1 MLKKI
6 TIVFF
11 AALSFISGNA
21 QGQRIKSA
29 NFSFFTESQQEQYNP
44 QLPQKTFALNSTD
57 FVILSRKTKDAYAL
71 ERYGKSMKPQWAT
84 PIDLLSQETVEAFA
98 QQAQTALVITH
109 RISIETSTQALYART
124 IDLATGKEL
133 QKKKLLEAPANSRKL
148 VVSLS
153 KDGSKLVTQHY
164 LQKGDQLQGIQA
176 IVYDG
181 ALNVLKER
189 RYDFPVHTG
198 GLTAQVQIDNHGS
211 QYLTLLTENSMRL
224 SVRRYNNQNNE
235 IKVMEVMLG
244 GAFNQEKV
252 YVLDTKFQLEQD
264 STLYAAALVAE
275 EKTGEYRSLKL
286 VRFDYRTNN
295 MRFAEEFLFT
305 PAFLER
311 IAKANNLSTTAHLE
325 DIYLSDILVSKDGQ
339 LAVITEKKFLEAGPD
354 GKYRAQDLLLFGYDE
369 YLKPTWNSMIKKDQQ
384 APAAEGF
391 SGISYRTQLFGN
403 RLQMLTLE
411 TLNGKTDL
419 YTRSIHL
426 LTGASEAPK
435 ATGLK
440 LANNQQAAFAKDF
453 TTWLDERTIT
463 AVYKPA
469 KSSKGLRLSR
479 ITYKL

>member
-6 TIVFF
+6 IIVFF
-11 AALSFISGNA
+11 AALSFVSGNA
-21 QGQRIKSA
+21 RAQRIKSS
-29 NFSFFTESQQEQYNP
+29 NFSFFSESQQDQYNQ
-44 QLPQKTFALNSTD
+44 QLPQKSFAVNSTD
-57 FVILSRKTKDAYAL
+57 FVILSRKAKDAYAL
-71 ERYGKSMKPQWAT
+71 ERYGKNMKPQWST
-84 PIDLLSQETVEAFA
+84 PIGLASQETVEAFTK
-98 QQAQTALVITH
+98 QGQTALVITH
-109 RISIETSTQALYART
+109 RIHLEPGTQALYAII

-133 QKKKLLEAPANSRKL
+133 QKQKLMEAPSTARKL

-153 KDGSKLVTQHY
+153 KDGSKLVTQQY

-181 ALNVLKER
+181 TLTKLKER
-189 RYDFPVHTG
+189 RYEFPVHTG
-198 GLTAQVQIDNHGS
+198 SLTAQVQIDNHGS

-224 SVRRYNNQNNE
+224 SVRRYNNKDNE

-244 GAFNQEKV
+244 GAFNNEKV
-252 YVLDTKFQLEQD
+252 YVLDTRFQLEQD

-275 EKTGEYRSLKL
+275 EKTGAYRSLKL

-295 MRFAEEFLFT
+295 MRFAEEFMFT

-311 IAKANNLSTTAHLE
+311 VSKANNLSTTAQLE

-339 LAVITEKKFLEAGPD
+339 LVVMTEKKFLEAGPE
-354 GKYRAQDLLLFGYDE
+354 GKYRAQDLMLFGYSE
-369 YLKPTWNSMIKKDQQ
+369 YLQPTWNSMIKKDQQ

-391 SGISYRTQLFGN
+391 SGISYRSQLFGN
-403 RLQMLTLE
+403 RLQLLTLE

-426 LTGASEAPK
+426 LTGVSDAPK

-440 LANNQQAAFAKDF
+440 LAYDQQVAFAKDF
-453 TTWLDERTIT
+453 TTWLDERSIT
-463 AVYKPA
+463 AVNRTS

>member
-6 TIVFF
+6 IIVFF
-11 AALSFISGNA
+11 AVLSFVSGNA
-21 QGQRIKSA
+21 QAQRIKSS
-29 NFSFFTESQQEQYNP
+29 NFSFFSESQQDQYNQ
-44 QLPQKTFALNSTD
+44 QLPQKSFAVNSTD
-57 FVILSRKTKDAYAL
+57 FVILSRKAKDAYAL
-71 ERYGKSMKPQWAT
+71 ERYGKKMKPLWST
-84 PIDLLSQETVEAFA
+84 PIGLASQETVEAFTK
-98 QQAQTALVITH
+98 QDQTALVITH
-109 RISIETSTQALYART
+109 RNAIETNTQSLYAIT

-133 QKKKLLEAPANSRKL
+133 QKKKLMEAPSTSRKL

-153 KDGSKLVTQHY
+153 KDGSKLVTQQY

-181 ALNVLKER
+181 SLTKIKER
-189 RYDFPVHTG
+189 RYEFPVHTG

-224 SVRRYNNQNNE
+224 SVRRYNNKDNE

-244 GAFNQEKV
+244 GAFNHEKV

-275 EKTGEYRSLKL
+275 EKTGAYRSLKL

-295 MRFAEEFLFT
+295 MRFAEEFMFT

-311 IAKANNLSTTAHLE
+311 VSKANNLSTTAQLE

-339 LAVITEKKFLEAGPD
+339 LAVITEKKFLEVGPQ

-391 SGISYRTQLFGN
+391 SGISYRSQLFGN
-403 RLQMLTLE
+403 RLQLLTLE

-426 LTGASEAPK
+426 LTGVSEAPK

-440 LANNQQAAFAKDF
+440 LANDKQMAFAKDF

-463 AVYKPA
+463 AVNRQSKA
-469 KSSKGLRLSR
+469 SKGLRLSR
-479 ITYKL
+479 VTYKL